1 MKLCQILWKII
12 QYSSFNAP
20 LSCMIDDFQQKFNL
34 WNTLFGENEGE
45 LLILMGNYCV
55 LPEYH
60 KYILPSLT
68 WIMGSTN

>member
-1 MKLCQILWKII
+1 
-12 QYSSFNAP
+12 
-20 LSCMIDDFQQKFNL
+20 MIDDFQQKFNL

-68 WIMGSTN
+68 

>member
-34 WNTLFGENEGE
+34 WNTLLGENEGE
-45 LLILMGNYCV
+45 LLLLI
-55 LPEYH
+55 
-60 KYILPSLT
+60 KYYYIFMLNDLHLLGT
-68 WIMGSTN
+68 D